1 MSLFSRKQE
10 EPSTADPAMVELG
23 REYAIAKRHGDRKTV
38 RAITRK
44 LGTDA
49 VSGSDRSAFDQGKDA
64 YDAIPPVP
72 TRRRSRRSK

>member
-10 EPSTADPAMVELG
+10 ESSPADPAMVELG

-44 LGTDA
+44 LGTGT
-49 VSGSDRSAFDQGKDA
+49 VSDSDRTAFDQGKEA

-72 TRRRSRRSK
+72 TWRRSRRSQ